1 LEQNYP
7 NPFNPATT
15 ISYTLPIAGNVTLK
29 VFDIT
34 GKEVRM
40 LDNGYKAAGKY
51 SVTFNAS
58 DLASG
63 MYIYRIQTSNFSEV
77 RKMLLMK

>member
-40 LDNGYKAAGKY
+40 LDNGHKAAGKY